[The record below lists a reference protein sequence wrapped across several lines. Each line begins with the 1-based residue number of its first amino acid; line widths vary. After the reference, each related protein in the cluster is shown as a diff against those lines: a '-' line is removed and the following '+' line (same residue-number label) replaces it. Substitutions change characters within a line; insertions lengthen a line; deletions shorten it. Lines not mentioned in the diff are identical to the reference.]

1 MLKFTKLLLAL
12 LLFLN
17 LSNLLYA
24 SEKIAFID
32 INYIINNSNI
42 GKKTLT
48 KLEKVNEK
56 NKKDLELLQKKIKK
70 ENDEIQKIKN
80 VISKDELVKKID
92 VHKKNIKE
100 FNDKRSNLSKSITE
114 LKKKQTFDIIK
125 KISPIVQEYMEEK
138 SIDVVLKNETL
149 YISKSNYDIT
159 KEILDLVNKKIK

>member
-42 GKKTLT
+42 GKKTLS

-70 ENDEIQKIKN
+70 ENDEIQKVKN

-92 VHKKNIKE
+92 THKKNIKD

>member
-70 ENDEIQKIKN
+70 ENDEIQKVKN

-92 VHKKNIKE
+92 THKKNIKD

>member
-1 MLKFTKLLLAL
+1 MLKFTKLFLAFL
-12 LLFLN
+12 FFLN
-17 LSNLLYA
+17 FSNLLYA

-70 ENDEIQKIKN
+70 ENDEIKKVKN

-92 VHKKNIKE
+92 THKKNIKD
-100 FNDKRSNLSKSITE
+100 FNDKRSNLSKSIIE
-114 LKKKQTFDIIK
+114 LKKKQTFDIVK

>member
-12 LLFLN
+12 LFFLN
-17 LSNLLYA
+17 FSTLLYA

-70 ENDEIQKIKN
+70 ENDEIQKVKN

-92 VHKKNIKE
+92 THKKNIKD
-100 FNDKRSNLSKSITE
+100 FNDKRSNLSKSIIE
-114 LKKKQTFDIIK
+114 LKKKQTFDIVK

>member
-12 LLFLN
+12 LFFLN

-24 SEKIAFID
+24 GEKIAFID

-70 ENDEIQKIKN
+70 ENDEIQKVKN

-92 VHKKNIKE
+92 THKKNIKD

-114 LKKKQTFDIIK
+114 LKKKQTLDIVK
-125 KISPIVQEYMEEK
+125 KISNIVQEYMEEK

>member
-1 MLKFTKLLLAL
+1 MLKFTKLSFT
-12 LLFLN
+12 LLFFLN
-17 LSNLLYA
+17 FSNLLYA

-42 GKKTLT
+42 GKKTLI

-70 ENDEIQKIKN
+70 ENDEIQKVKN

-92 VHKKNIKE
+92 THKKNIKD
-100 FNDKRSNLSKSITE
+100 FNDKRSNLSKSIIE
-114 LKKKQTFDIIK
+114 LKKKQTFDIVK

>member
-12 LLFLN
+12 LFFLN

-70 ENDEIQKIKN
+70 ENDEIQKVKN

-92 VHKKNIKE
+92 THKKNIKD

>member
-70 ENDEIQKIKN
+70 ENDEIQKVKN

-92 VHKKNIKE
+92 THKKNIKD
-100 FNDKRSNLSKSITE
+100 FNDKR
-114 LKKKQTFDIIK
+114 
-125 KISPIVQEYMEEK
+125 
-138 SIDVVLKNETL
+138 
-149 YISKSNYDIT
+149 
-159 KEILDLVNKKIK
+159 

>member
-48 KLEKVNEK
+48 KLEKFNEK

-70 ENDEIQKIKN
+70 ENDEIQKVKN

-92 VHKKNIKE
+92 THKKNIKD
-100 FNDKRSNLSKSITE
+100 FNDKRSNLSKSIIE
-114 LKKKQTFDIIK
+114 LKKKQTFDIVK

>member
-1 MLKFTKLLLAL
+1 MFKFTKLLLT
-12 LLFLN
+12 LLFFLN
-17 LSNLLYA
+17 FSNLLYA

-32 INYIINNSNI
+32 INYIINNSNV

-48 KLEKVNEK
+48 KLEKINEK

-70 ENDEIQKIKN
+70 ENDEIQKVKN

-92 VHKKNIKE
+92 THKKNIKD
-100 FNDKRSNLSKSITE
+100 FNDKRSNLSKSIIE
-114 LKKKQTFDIIK
+114 LKKKQTFDIVK

>member
-70 ENDEIQKIKN
+70 ENDEIQKVKN

-92 VHKKNIKE
+92 THKKNIKD
-100 FNDKRSNLSKSITE
+100 FNDKRSNLSKSIIE
-114 LKKKQTFDIIK
+114 LKKKQTFDIVK